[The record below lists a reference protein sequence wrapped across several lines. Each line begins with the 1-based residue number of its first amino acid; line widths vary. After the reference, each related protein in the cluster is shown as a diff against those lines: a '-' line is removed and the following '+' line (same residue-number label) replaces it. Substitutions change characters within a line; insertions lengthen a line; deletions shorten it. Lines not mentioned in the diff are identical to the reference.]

1 MKKKRNKNY
10 TMYWFIGISGVITIP
25 AAIIIINSMDAT
37 NLMKTIAIMATFLVV
52 LFAII
57 LLYKYIFGV
66 SVVEITAEEKMTE
79 LDRIDIEIERYTKQY
94 RNTQILRDINIAR
107 TQIQKF
113 KKRRAVLLQ
122 VAGGEEDE
130 TSAITDI
137 IQTVED
143 ALIINLERLSN
154 RIEIF
159 DDDGMPEVVRA
170 NIEFINN
177 QLWKNNEILIEFESL
192 ITEMSRIGEVSE
204 EKDVTKLR
212 DMVNAM
218 QSLRTTSNSSS
229 NSDINDLTKKYEGEI
244 M

>member
-1 MKKKRNKNY
+1 M
-10 TMYWFIGISGVITIP
+10 
-25 AAIIIINSMDAT
+25 
-37 NLMKTIAIMATFLVV
+37 
-52 LFAII
+52 
-57 LLYKYIFGV
+57 
-66 SVVEITAEEKMTE
+66 
-79 LDRIDIEIERYTKQY
+79 
-94 RNTQILRDINIAR
+94 
-107 TQIQKF
+107 
-113 KKRRAVLLQ
+113 
-122 VAGGEEDE
+122 
-130 TSAITDI
+130 
-137 IQTVED
+137 
-143 ALIINLERLSN
+143 ERLSN

>member
-10 TMYWFIGISGVITIP
+10 TMYWFITISGVITIP
-25 AAIIIINSMDAT
+25 AAIIIIMNMDASD
-37 NLMKTIAIMATFLVV
+37 LMKTIAIMATFLVV
-52 LFAII
+52 LFAIV
-57 LLYKYIFGV
+57 LLYKFIFGV
-66 SVVEITAEEKMTE
+66 SVEEITSEEKLTE
-79 LDRIDIEIERYTKQY
+79 LDRIDNEIERYTKQY
-94 RNTQILRDINIAR
+94 RNPQIIRDINIAR
-107 TQIQKF
+107 AQILKF

-122 VAGGEEDE
+122 VSGGEEDE
-130 TSAITDI
+130 SSAITDI

-143 ALIINLERLSN
+143 ALIINLQRLSN

-159 DDDGMPEVVRA
+159 DDDGIPEVVRQ
-170 NIEFINN
+170 NVEFINN

-192 ITEMSRIGEVSE
+192 ITEMSRIGEGTE

-218 QSLRTTSNSSS
+218 QSLRTGSNS
-229 NSDINDLTKKYEGEI
+229 NHNIDDLTKKYEREI

>member
-1 MKKKRNKNY
+1 MKNKRNKNY

-25 AAIIIINSMDAT
+25 AAIIIIKSMDASD
-37 NLMKTIAIMATFLVV
+37 LMKTIAIMATFIVV

-159 DDDGMPEVVRA
+159 DDDGIPDVVRQ
-170 NIEFINN
+170 NIEFVNN